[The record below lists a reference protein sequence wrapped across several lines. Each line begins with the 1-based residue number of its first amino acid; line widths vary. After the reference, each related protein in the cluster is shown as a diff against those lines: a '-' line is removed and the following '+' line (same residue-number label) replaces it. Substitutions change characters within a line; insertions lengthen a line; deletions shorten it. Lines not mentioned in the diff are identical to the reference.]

1 MLFGS
6 CTWRGLHHIHRIN
19 SQAFVEASIAGLAFC
34 YLLNKNSS
42 KNLSVVY
49 VYKCHFC
56 ILLSVKSH
64 CTTYF
69 QHKEFEEIH
78 ARWRRREPLIV
89 ATTATQQLSRRLPVE
104 VIRDPVI
111 ENEIDPFEEGNDR
124 NHQVL
129 FSVSYIIT
137 YRFLMC

>member
-1 MLFGS
+1 MSSLYIYLSGK
-6 CTWRGLHHIHRIN
+6 
-19 SQAFVEASIAGLAFC
+19 SQ
-34 YLLNKNSS
+34 Y
-42 KNLSVVY
+42 
-49 VYKCHFC
+49 
-56 ILLSVKSH
+56 
-64 CTTYF
+64 TTPF

-129 FSVSYIIT
+129 FVVSFT
-137 YRFLMC
+137 YTY